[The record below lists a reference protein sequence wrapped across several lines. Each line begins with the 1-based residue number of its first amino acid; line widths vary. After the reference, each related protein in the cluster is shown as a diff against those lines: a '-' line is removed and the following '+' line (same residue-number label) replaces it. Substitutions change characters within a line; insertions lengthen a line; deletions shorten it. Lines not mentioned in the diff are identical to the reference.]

1 MYTVTH
7 LHFSC
12 RLRLLHAWPS
22 CVIFPHC
29 LRRQLKSNRTWKRG
43 QLILSDKTSF
53 CSRLGSSFYC
63 VHEHWWGADSLAR
76 NLIRTRLKICA
87 MRPSRARA
95 QCGRGLRSRKLHTTT
110 GEPRLNIKTTSC
122 DQNVP
127 FVKNTLTHT
136 NTKLRTHTFA
146 KTQPYMHVCSSCMF
160 WKLNV
165 ELLQSLTR
173 SVSQLGNLTTFY
185 FPMSLF

>member
-1 MYTVTH
+1 
-7 LHFSC
+7 
-12 RLRLLHAWPS
+12 
-22 CVIFPHC
+22 
-29 LRRQLKSNRTWKRG
+29 
-43 QLILSDKTSF
+43 
-53 CSRLGSSFYC
+53 
-63 VHEHWWGADSLAR
+63 
-76 NLIRTRLKICA
+76 
-87 MRPSRARA
+87 MRPSRAQA

-127 FVKNTLTHT
+127 FIKNTLTHT

-173 SVSQLGNLTTFY
+173 SVSQLGKPYHILLSHV
-185 FPMSLF
+185 SLLIATYARFLVAYPLFVRNRQ